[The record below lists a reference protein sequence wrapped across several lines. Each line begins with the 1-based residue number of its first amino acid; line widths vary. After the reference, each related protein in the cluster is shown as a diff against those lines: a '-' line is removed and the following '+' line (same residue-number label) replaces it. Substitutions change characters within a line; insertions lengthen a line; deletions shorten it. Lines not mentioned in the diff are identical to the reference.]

1 MGGRVLPWKATKATK
16 GFIYFI
22 RRGWNGPIKIGWALD
37 PWRRLGELQIGS
49 ATRLRLIGI
58 WPGTMADEHELHKQL
73 AEHRTRG
80 EWFVLPAETLKEIR
94 QQVTPVLLEEA
105 RRRM

>member
-58 WPGTMADEHELHKQL
+58 WPGTMADEHELHKQ
-73 AEHRTRG
+73 
-80 EWFVLPAETLKEIR
+80 PAETLKEIR